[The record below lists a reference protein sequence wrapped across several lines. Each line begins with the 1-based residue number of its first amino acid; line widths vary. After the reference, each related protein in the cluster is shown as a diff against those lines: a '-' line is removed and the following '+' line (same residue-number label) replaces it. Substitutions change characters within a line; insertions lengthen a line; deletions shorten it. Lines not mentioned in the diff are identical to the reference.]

1 MITFRTMQRDD
12 ISAGLSLCRAA
23 GWNQL
28 ARDWQE
34 FLNLSPNDC
43 RVAVDD
49 SGKVVGTVTTVRY
62 GDHFSWI
69 GMVLVDPSTR
79 KQGIGMRLLKESLL
93 ILKNEK
99 TVKLDATPAGREVY
113 LKLDFKDEYYLSRMH
128 CPSVPANAFIMG
140 NQVRLTEQN
149 DLLKIFDYDPKVF
162 GAKRDSLLGWMW
174 NGAPEL
180 SFVYER
186 AGEIAGYCFARLG
199 ENFTHIGPVVA
210 RDESIAQELVAATL
224 KKCSGKEVIID
235 APHHSRAWLN
245 WLTHNGFSEQRPFMR
260 MFIGDNKWP
269 GKPEQQFAILGP
281 EFG

>member
-1 MITFRTMQRDD
+1 MITFRTMRRDD
-12 ISAGLSLCRAA
+12 IAAGLSLCRAA

-28 ARDWQE
+28 SRDWQL
-34 FLNLSPNDC
+34 FLNLSPDDC

-69 GMVLVDPSTR
+69 GMVLVDPQSR
-79 KQGIGMRLLKESLL
+79 RQGIGMKLLKESLS

-128 CPSVPANAFIMG
+128 CPSVPPNAFTG
-140 NQVRLTEQN
+140 KQVRVTEQN
-149 DLLKIFDYDPKVF
+149 DLPKVFEYDHKAF
-162 GAKRDSLLGWMW
+162 GAKRDSILGWIW
-174 NGAPEL
+174 KGAPEL

-186 AGEIAGYCFARLG
+186 AGEIAGYCFGRHG

-210 RDESIAQELVAATL
+210 REESIAQDLVSAVL
-224 KKCSGKEVIID
+224 KECLGKPAIID
-235 APHHSRAWLN
+235 APHHSRPWLS
-245 WLTHNGFSEQRPFMR
+245 WLRHNGFSEQRPFMR
-260 MFIGDNKWP
+260 MFIGENKWP
-269 GKPEQQFAILGP
+269 GKLEQQFAILGP

>member
-1 MITFRTMQRDD
+1 MITFRTMRRDD
-12 ISAGLSLCRAA
+12 IPAGLSLCRAA

-28 ARDWQE
+28 ARDWDL
-34 FLNLSPNDC
+34 FLNVSPDDC
-43 RVAVDD
+43 RVAVDG

-69 GMVLVDPSTR
+69 GMVLVDPAIR
-79 KQGIGMRLLKESLL
+79 RQGIGMKLLKESLQ

-113 LKLDFKDEYYLSRMH
+113 LKLDFQDEYYLSRMH
-128 CPSVPANAFIMG
+128 CPSVATIAPSG
-140 NQVRLTEQN
+140 KQVRHSKQD
-149 DLLKIFDYDPKVF
+149 DLFKIFPYDHKVF
-162 GAKRDSLLGWMW
+162 GWIWK
-174 NGAPEL
+174 GASEL

-186 AGEIAGYCFARLG
+186 AGEIAGYCFGRHG
-199 ENFTHIGPVVA
+199 QNHTHIGPVVA
-210 RDESIAQELVAATL
+210 REESIAQELVAAVL
-224 KKCSGKEVIID
+224 KECSGKSVIID
-235 APHHSRAWLN
+235 APHHTRAWLT
-245 WLTHNGFSEQRPFMR
+245 WLQHNGFFEQRPFMR

>member
-1 MITFRTMQRDD
+1 MITFRTMRRDD
-12 ISAGLSLCRAA
+12 IPAGLSLCRAA

-28 ARDWQE
+28 ARDWDL
-34 FLNLSPNDC
+34 FLNVSPDDC
-43 RVAVDD
+43 RVAVDG

-69 GMVLVDPSTR
+69 GMVLVDPAIR
-79 KQGIGMRLLKESLL
+79 RQGIGMKLLKESLQ

-113 LKLDFKDEYYLSRMH
+113 LKLDFQDEYYLSRMH
-128 CPSVPANAFIMG
+128 CPSVATIAPSG
-140 NQVRLTEQN
+140 KQVRHSKQD
-149 DLLKIFDYDPKVF
+149 DLFKIFPYDHKVF
-162 GAKRDSLLGWMW
+162 GAKRDSVLGWIW
-174 NGAPEL
+174 KGASEL

-186 AGEIAGYCFARLG
+186 AGEIAGYCFGRHG
-199 ENFTHIGPVVA
+199 QNHTHIGPVVA
-210 RDESIAQELVAATL
+210 REESIAQELVAAVL
-224 KKCSGKEVIID
+224 KECSGKSVIID
-235 APHHSRAWLN
+235 APHHTRAWLT
-245 WLTHNGFSEQRPFMR
+245 WLQHNGFFEQRPFMR